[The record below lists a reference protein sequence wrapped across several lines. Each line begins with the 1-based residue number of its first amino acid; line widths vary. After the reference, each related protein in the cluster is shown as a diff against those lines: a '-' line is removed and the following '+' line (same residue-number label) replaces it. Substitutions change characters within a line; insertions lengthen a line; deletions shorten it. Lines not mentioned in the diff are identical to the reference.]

1 MKISKL
7 NGASPLYGLAKAAIS
22 GLAITLAMAVSQPVF
37 ATTIE
42 QSIEAAIGQ
51 SQALESERQKYISI
65 RQSLGLATAGND
77 LQTSLSLKGSN
88 TSTDRN
94 NSNTSSSRSTATVSL
109 SKQIYD
115 SGETDAR
122 IASARNSIASAEAN
136 FASIEQQLI
145 FEVISAHLAVI
156 TSAEQFDIQK
166 TNEKRLLAHTQAAR
180 IRLENGSS
188 TPTRVA
194 EAEARLARAQS
205 DLIDAEATL
214 ESAKDKFTSLTG
226 LPAEN
231 LSRPN
236 MPVNLPESLTDAEQK
251 ARLQHPSIIASEL
264 AVKAA
269 SNEFDVLKRS
279 VLPKVKLS
287 LSYAQIKEDTSSNDK
302 NELSSSIEL
311 STPFLVTN
319 SVKAKDK
326 ELAAKSKQA
335 KFKRDDVVRTTTL
348 GVRTAFRSY
357 RAAIAQQ
364 KAVTLEYQAASLV
377 DQGTASEV
385 EFGMKTFLDQLDSE
399 KALLDA
405 SLRVLTTEQA
415 VQRSA
420 YQLLLAMGELTT
432 QRLALEL
439 NFLPLD
445 LISDPESRYTLPV
458 PITRGE

>member
-1 MKISKL
+1 MKFTWIYGVNLSHRLVKGL
-7 NGASPLYGLAKAAIS
+7 VLGMVMALASGGA
-22 GLAITLAMAVSQPVF
+22 VF

-51 SQALESERQKYISI
+51 SQKLESERQKYISL

-77 LQTSLSLKGSN
+77 LQANFILNGSN
-88 TSTDRN
+88 TNTERN
-94 NSNTSSSRSTATVSL
+94 NTNTSNSRTTGTFSL
-109 SKQIYD
+109 SKQIFD
-115 SGETDAR
+115 SGEAE
-122 IASARNSIASAEAN
+122 ASLKSARNNILSAEAN
-136 FASIEQQLI
+136 FAAIEQQFI

-156 TSAEQFDIQK
+156 TSNEQFTIQK
-166 TNEKRLLAHTQAAR
+166 TNEKRLQAHTQAAR

-205 DLIDAEATL
+205 DLIEAEAAL
-214 ESAKDKFTSLTG
+214 ASAKDEFTSLTG

-231 LSRPN
+231 LKRPQ
-236 MPVNLPESLTDAEQK
+236 MPTALPTSLSDAEQK
-251 ARLQHPSIIASEL
+251 ARIQHPSITAAEL

-287 LSYAQIKEDTSSNDK
+287 LSYAQTKEEVSSNDK

-311 STPFLVTN
+311 RTPFLVTN
-319 SVKAKDK
+319 AVKAKDR
-326 ELAAKSKQA
+326 ELAAKSKQM

-348 GVRTAFRSY
+348 DVRTAYRSY
-357 RAAIAQQ
+357 RASISQQ
-364 KAVTLEYQAASLV
+364 KAVNLEYEAAKLV
-377 DQGTASEV
+377 DEGTASEV

-405 SLRVLTTEQA
+405 SLRVLTTDQA

-432 QRLALEL
+432 ERLALEL